1 MMSRDELRK
10 AYERRY
16 GACLLKLQPMLE
28 DYIREAVAEYPRI
41 DRVVARAKAVDR
53 FMAKAARTQDGALK
67 YSDPLNQI
75 QDQLAAR
82 IVTYYLLDVGL
93 INQLINDYFGS
104 VEQKRIV
111 PESESEFGYE
121 GWHHVL
127 FIPKDILTPDVPRGD
142 CPEFFE
148 LQVNTLFQHAW
159 AEANH
164 DLGYKP
170 PSQLDTEERRRIA
183 FTAAQAWGADTLFN
197 ELEAKLLDENAN

>member
-1 MMSRDELRK
+1 MSRDELRK

-16 GACLLKLQPMLE
+16 RECLVKLNPTLE
-28 DYIREAVAEYPRI
+28 DYIREVVGEYPRI
-41 DRVVARAKAVDR
+41 DRVVARPKAVDR
-53 FMAKAARTQDGALK
+53 FIAKAARTENGTPK

-82 IVTYYLLDVGL
+82 IVTYYLFDVGR
-93 INQLINDYFGS
+93 INQLINDYFAS
-104 VEQKRIV
+104 VEQKQIV
-111 PESESEFGYE
+111 PESEREFGYE

-127 FIPKDILTPDVPRGD
+127 FIPQDILTPDLPKGD
-142 CPEFFE
+142 FPEFFE

-170 PSQLDTEERRRIA
+170 PSQLDSKERRRIA
-183 FTAAQAWGADTLFN
+183 FTAAQALTLP
-197 ELEAKLLDENAN
+197 

>member
-1 MMSRDELRK
+1 MSRNQLKE

-16 GACLLKLQPMLE
+16 WKCLVKLSPMLE
-28 DYIREAVAEYPRI
+28 NYIREAVGEYPRI
-41 DRVVARAKAVDR
+41 DRVVARAKEVDQ
-53 FMAKAARTQDGALK
+53 FMAKAERTEDGTLK

-82 IVTYYLLDVGL
+82 IVTYYVFDVGP
-93 INQLINDYFGS
+93 INQLINEYFGS
-104 VEQKRIV
+104 IEEKQMV

-127 FIPKDILTPDVPRGD
+127 FIPADILTPEVPKDD

-170 PSQLDTEERRRIA
+170 PSQLDSDERRKIA
-183 FTAAQAWGADTLFN
+183 FTAAQAWGADTLFS
-197 ELEAKLLDENAN
+197 ELGARLLDQNTN

>member
-1 MMSRDELRK
+1 MSQDQLRE

-16 GACLLKLQPMLE
+16 HECLVKLEPMLE
-28 DYIREAVAEYPRI
+28 NYIGETVGDYPRI
-41 DRVVARAKAVDR
+41 DRIVARAKAVDR
-53 FMAKAARTQDGALK
+53 FMAKAARMEDGALK

-82 IVTYYLLDVGL
+82 IVTYYLFDVGP
-93 INQLINDYFGS
+93 INQLINDYLGS
-104 VEQKRIV
+104 VEEKQIV

-127 FIPKDILTPDVPRGD
+127 FIPQDILTPDIPKDD

-170 PSQLDTEERRRIA
+170 PAQLGKYERRKIA

-197 ELEAKLLDENAN
+197 ELGARLLDENAN